1 MNRLLKSKRFW
12 GLLIALALLAY
23 CVKDI
28 RASDVESLGSRVEW
42 EYVLP
47 SLGAAIVFIIAR
59 ALRWKVIVAQQ
70 ATIGYRRVVAL
81 YSAAQVINIAMPV
94 LTGQVGRLIL
104 FSRKLGL
111 SKTFVF
117 STIVLEVLFD
127 ALSLIFFMLV
137 TSLVFAF
144 PSRYRTASILV
155 AVGTLFIL
163 IVLYLILNYQQRIEE
178 LCRRRLSKR
187 WPGGYITIKKAVR
200 SFVKGINMLKSS
212 QHVAGSMAL
221 SLLSWTSH
229 VLAIWFLFKSFGF
242 SLPVPAAAAVMI
254 VNTLVLMIP
263 ITPGNAGTF
272 EVAVSTSLAA
282 MKVGRSDAVLFAL
295 ALHILDLLPIVAMG
309 AAFFHFER
317 VSFREIKKGHEDEII
332 FEKISEDGTFIEE
345 EKP

>member
-1 MNRLLKSKRFW
+1 MTRLFKSKRFW
-12 GLLIALALLAY
+12 GVLIALALLGY

-28 RASDVESLGSRVEW
+28 RASEVESLCTRVEW
-42 EYVLP
+42 EYVIP
-47 SLGAAIVFIIAR
+47 AIGAAFVFIIAR

-70 ATIGYRRVVAL
+70 ANVGYRRVVAL
-81 YSAAQVINIAMPV
+81 YSAGQVVNIAMPA

-111 SKTFVF
+111 SKTYVF
-117 STIVLEVLFD
+117 STIVLEILFD
-127 ALSLIFFMLV
+127 ALSLIFFMLI
-137 TSLVFAF
+137 TSLVFVF
-144 PSRYRTASILV
+144 PSKYRTVSILV
-155 AVGTLFIL
+155 AVATLFIL
-163 IVLYLILNYQQRIEE
+163 IILYLILNYQTRIEE

-187 WPGGYITIKKAVR
+187 WPGAYITIKKSIR

-242 SLPVPAAAAVMI
+242 TLPVPAAAAVMI

-282 MKVGRSDAVLFAL
+282 MNVGRSDAVLFAL
-295 ALHILDLLPIVAMG
+295 ALHILDLFPIVAMG

-317 VSFREIKKGHEDEII
+317 ESLREIKKGHEDEII
-332 FEKISEDGTFIEE
+332 FEKINEDGTFIEE